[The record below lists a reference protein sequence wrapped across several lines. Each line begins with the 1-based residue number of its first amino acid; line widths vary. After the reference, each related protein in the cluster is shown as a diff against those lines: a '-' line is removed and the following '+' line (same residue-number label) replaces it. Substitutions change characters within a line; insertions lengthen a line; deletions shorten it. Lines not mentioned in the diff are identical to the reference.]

1 MSSIDGLITGLD
13 TTSIIQQ
20 LLSAERIP
28 QNQLQVQQATAE
40 AKADVFADLRG
51 RYDAVRSAAQ
61 ALDLPDDWSALD
73 ATSSSELVNV
83 NANNGSITGAVSF
96 KVLQRASSHQVYST
110 DTLTS
115 LDAVI
120 APGGSIFSAR
130 DFSPLGFSDLDG
142 TGLADGE
149 QTFEV
154 TQASNA
160 AVKAGGTELAEGVV
174 ITAANDTVNI
184 DVNGTSHTIT
194 IAQGTYDTPEDLVG
208 AVRDAVDGV
217 VGLADDLTVALNP
230 LDQLEFITVRE
241 GSAASVEVTGGSA
254 LTDLGMTVDVG
265 ANVGVDGIV
274 SVNGNDTTITNTDA
288 DTQIVLNAGTGTI
301 TATLSG
307 GVRTGT
313 AEVEEVSFGNGTL
326 SEVVTAINGAGN
338 RGTNAAIVQVADGE
352 YRIQLS
358 AAETGASSNIDLD
371 LAQFTGL
378 SGFTTLSN
386 GQDAQVEIEGLN
398 PYTISS
404 STDTFNDLTP
414 GVDVT
419 LAGLPTDSV
428 TIDVT
433 RGSGALAERVETLVV
448 AINDVIESLRAA
460 SAYDAEEDQ
469 ASLLTGNS
477 TIRRAL
483 DEITRAVINPVSGAS
498 LGSVGL
504 TGVTIE
510 DDGTFAFD
518 KDTFLEAYADDPQ
531 AVERV
536 YSVPFG
542 SEDESAIGRI
552 LDEVEDATA
561 FGSGYLRSAE
571 DAEKARVEDLSDAIG
586 RWDQRLE
593 IRERV
598 LRATYTRL
606 ETALAQLQS
615 QSTWLAGQIGSLSTP
630 SSS

>member
-51 RYDAVRSAAQ
+51 RYDAVRTAAQ

-73 ATSSSELVNV
+73 ATSTSELVT
-83 NANNGSITGAVSF
+83 ATPGNGEITGAVSF
-96 KVLQRASSHQVYST
+96 RVLQRASAHQVYST
-110 DTLTS
+110 DTLSS
-115 LDAVI
+115 LDDVVA
-120 APGGSIFSAR
+120 AGGTGVFSAR
-130 DFSPLGFSDLDG
+130 DFSPLGFSELAG
-142 TGLADGE
+142 AGLAVGE

-154 TQASNA
+154 TQQSNA
-160 AVKAGGTELAEGVV
+160 AVKPGDTALADGVV
-174 ITAANDTVNI
+174 ITGANDTFAI
-184 DVNGTSHTIT
+184 TVNGTAHALTIE
-194 IAQGTYDTPEDLVG
+194 QGTYETADDLVA
-208 AVRDAVDGV
+208 AVRDSIDNV
-217 VGLADDLTVALNP
+217 VGLSDDLTVTNNP
-230 LDQLEFITVRE
+230 LGQLEFISVRE
-241 GSAASVEVTGGSA
+241 GSAASVQLTAGTA
-254 LTDLGMTVDVG
+254 LTDLGMSVDLT
-265 ANVGVDGIV
+265 ANVGVDGVV
-274 SVNGNDTTITNTDA
+274 SVNGTDTTITNTDA
-288 DTQIVLNAGTGTI
+288 GTDVILNAGTGTV

-307 GVRTGT
+307 GIRLGT
-313 AEVEEVSFGNGTL
+313 ADVEQVSFGNGTL
-326 SEVVTAINGAGN
+326 SEVVNAINGAGGS
-338 RGTNAAIVQVADGE
+338 GTKAAIIQVGEGE
-352 YRIQLS
+352 YRLQLS
-358 AAETGASSNIDLD
+358 ASETGSSSAIDLD

-386 GQDAQVEIEGLN
+386 GQDAEVEIEGLN
-398 PYTISS
+398 PYSVTS
-404 STDTFNDLTP
+404 STDTFNDLIP

-433 RGSGALAERVETLVV
+433 RATDALAERVETLVT
-448 AINDVIESLRAA
+448 AINDVVKSLSAA

-483 DEITRAVINPVSGAS
+483 DEITRAVINPVGGAA

-504 TGVTIE
+504 TGISIE
-510 DDGTFAFD
+510 DDGTFEFD
-518 KDTFLEAYADDPQ
+518 KDVFLQAYNDDPQ

-552 LDEVEDATA
+552 LDEIDDATA
-561 FGSGYLRSAE
+561 FGTGYLRSAE
-571 DAEKARVEDLSDAIG
+571 DAEKARVEDLNESIG

-630 SSS
+630 